1 MKMDKL
7 VKNYHKSLGQ
17 SIVEVIVAVGVIV
30 LVLGGVVAL
39 MVRTMGSKNETFDR
53 IKATEF
59 AQMLMEEKVDES
71 KNQQETFWSKVDA
84 ELETK
89 NGSEFGYP
97 EFSGSIKTQNVTTP
111 AACDVAPEL
120 PKCAKVIV
128 SVVWQ
133 GKVEKTVSFER
144 FFAKN

>member
-1 MKMDKL
+1 MDKL
-7 VKNYHKSLGQ
+7 VKVHHNNLGQ
-17 SIVEVIVAVGVIV
+17 SIVEVIVAVAVIV

-39 MVRTMGSKNETFDR
+39 MVKTMGSKTETFDR

-59 AQMLMEEKVDES
+59 AQVLMEEKVNES
-71 KNQQETFWSKVDA
+71 KNQQETFWSKVDGVG
-84 ELETK
+84 ETK
-89 NGSEFGYP
+89 PGVDFGYP
-97 EFSGSIKTQNVTTP
+97 EFTGSITTQNVTTP

-128 SVVWQ
+128 SIIWQ
-133 GKVEKTVSFER
+133 EKVEKTISFER